1 MGKEKSQKKIKWWQL
16 SLFGVGCTIGTGFFL
31 GSSIAIRTAGPSV
44 LILFI
49 IAAIGTY
56 FVYDGLAKLTAKNP
70 EKGAFR
76 TYAKKAY
83 GKWAGF
89 SIGWIYW
96 SAEMLIMG
104 SQLTA
109 LSIFTK
115 FWFPDIPLWVFA
127 SVYGVLGLGV
137 LLVGTNGINKL
148 ENVFAVIKIAA
159 ILMFIVIAVLAVTG
173 AIDGTRDPQIP
184 SDFYPKGILG
194 LWSALIFA
202 YYAFGGIEVMG
213 LMATQLKDKSEAP
226 KAGKVMLLLLTI
238 IYLGSIGLAVML
250 VSWKVFTG
258 EESTF
263 VVALDSYNIPLV
275 ADIFNGA
282 LIIGGF
288 STIVAALYGVTSI
301 LVNLSEDGDAPKVFS
316 KKGKLKI
323 PLPAFILSAC
333 GLITSIIF
341 SLLMPDSIYEY
352 ITTGAGLMLLYNWLF
367 ILLSANRLL
376 KPGFV
381 GKMKYYLG
389 ILFILL
395 AVSGTLFSK
404 EIRPG
409 FFISLGF
416 VLIIGIFAFIKN
428 KGGKK
433 KDSMNMGTLFE
444 RLEKP

>member
-137 LLVGTNGINKL
+137 LLIGTNGINKL

-288 STIVAALYGVTSI
+288 STMVAALYGVTSI

>member
-137 LLVGTNGINKL
+137 LLIGTNGINKL